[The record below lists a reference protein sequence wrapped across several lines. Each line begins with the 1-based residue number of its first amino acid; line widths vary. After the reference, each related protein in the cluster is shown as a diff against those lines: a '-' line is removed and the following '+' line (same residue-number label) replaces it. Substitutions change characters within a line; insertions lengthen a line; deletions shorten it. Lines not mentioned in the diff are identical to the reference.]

1 MSHLTSLALFLL
13 LLLQGS
19 EGYRVRKRINISERR
34 KPGLKTV
41 PKAVGLEKQKS
52 ARFLNP
58 FSLFHVVQFPN
69 TDCVTSGG
77 SQGTCYTSSECLS
90 RGGTSDGGCASGF
103 GVCCSFVNECDS
115 NTSQNGTYFISPS
128 SVPSVCS
135 LMITPLNNQ
144 ICQVSPA
151 SQHLSCH
158 SCAGES
164 RVRVPQPGG
173 A

>member
-1 MSHLTSLALFLL
+1 MSHLTSLSLL
-13 LLLQGS
+13 LLLLLTWPGS
-19 EGYRVRKRINISERR
+19 QGYRVRKRVNLSHR
-34 KPGLKTV
+34 KIPAPPRTELGGLK
-41 PKAVGLEKQKS
+41 KKS

-151 SQHLSCH
+151 SQHLICH